1 MTHLHEPKNDNL
13 TSLEKPLEEQALPS
27 PLTLVRD
34 ALYNDNLATVN
45 KVINELAPAEIARIL
60 ESLPPIE
67 REQVWAVV
75 APEYNGD
82 VLAHLGES
90 ALEDIVED
98 MSHDELMQT
107 AVTMDDDDLVDFL
120 QDIPEDT
127 ALLLLSSFDK
137 AQHTRIVEMLEYDD
151 ESAGGMM
158 NTDVITVRA
167 DVIVETVL
175 RYLRRMDSLPGI
187 TSKIFVVDREGYL
200 QGELILTNL
209 LTADDN
215 CVVSELM
222 AHEFIT
228 FHAHDTSHQ
237 VAQQFREHDLVS
249 APVINDEHQ
258 LIGRITVDDVIDYI
272 QEDYDRILMQSAGMD
287 EDVDTF
293 APIRK
298 AASSRSLWLGI
309 NLITALL
316 AASVINLFGATI
328 EKVVALAALSPLVAS
343 MGGIAGSQSLTIII
357 RGIALGQIEGSNA
370 WALLSREVLIGIING
385 IIWGIVTAAIAFF
398 WFGQINLAL
407 IVIFAIFINLLCA
420 ALTGVAIPL
429 LLKKL
434 NTDPALAG
442 SVILTTFTDVIGF
455 FVLLG
460 LASIFL
466 IN

>member
-1 MTHLHEPKNDNL
+1 MTDLKEPKDEQQNIAVAEEEALSPLALVREALYDDNL
-13 TSLEKPLEEQALPS
+13 NAVSTII
-27 PLTLVRD
+27 
-34 ALYNDNLATVN
+34 NDM
-45 KVINELAPAEIARIL
+45 APAEIARIL
-60 ESLPPIE
+60 ESLPPLE
-67 REQVWAVV
+67 RDQVWEVV
-75 APEYNGD
+75 APEFNGD

-98 MSHDELMQT
+98 MSHEELVQT
-107 AVTMDDDDLVDFL
+107 AGTMDDDDLVDFL

-127 ALLLLSSFDK
+127 ALLLLSSFDE
-137 AQHTRIVEMLEYDD
+137 AQHARLVEMLEYDD

-167 DVIVETVL
+167 DVMVETVV
-175 RYLRRMDSLPGI
+175 RYLRRMDKLPYV
-187 TSKIFVVDREGYL
+187 TSKIFVVDREGHL
-200 QGELILTNL
+200 QGELVLTHL
-209 LTADDN
+209 LTADDD
-215 CVVSELM
+215 CVVRDLM
-222 AHEFIT
+222 AHDCIA
-228 FHAHDTSHQ
+228 FHADDSSQQ
-237 VAQQFREHDLVS
+237 VAQQFREHDLIS
-249 APVINDEHQ
+249 APVVNDDNQ
-258 LIGRITVDDVIDYI
+258 LIGRITVDDVIDYM
-272 QEDYDRILMQSAGMD
+272 QEESERILMQTAGMD

-298 AASSRSLWLGI
+298 AAASRGLWLGI

-316 AASVINLFGATI
+316 AASVINIFGATI

-370 WALLSREVLIGIING
+370 WALLSRELIIGIING
-385 IIWGIVTAAIAFF
+385 IVWGIITAAIAYF
-398 WFGQINLAL
+398 WFGQMHLAL
-407 IVIFAIFINLLCA
+407 IVVSAIFVNLLCA

-434 NTDPALAG
+434 NIDPALAG

-460 LASIFL
+460 LATMFL
-466 IN
+466 